1 MHTTYCM
8 SSKIYGHIYINST
21 FHLQIFRLGYKD
33 SIVFRFDILLF
44 AQEPSMTEKS
54 TKTPK
59 SFSEKMI
66 DILNFGALNLAM
78 AIGYRTGLFDVMDA
92 FDTPQ
97 SIKAIA
103 NQANLNARYIKEWL
117 GVMVSGEIVELSIGE
132 CGDNRFYLPKAHG
145 DFISRRAGN
154 SNLGVYTQ
162 EIPLLTSCAMEA
174 VIEGFITGDGV
185 AYNRYPK
192 FQAFMSQLADAK
204 HRQVLVDKFL
214 PSVDDGRLMGRL
226 QSGIRVCD
234 LGCAEGLALMLM
246 AKAFP
251 NSSFVGIDI
260 SQEAIETARSDASR
274 QARDN
279 LEFVLLD
286 AAGLKDALEFKDAF
300 DYVTAF
306 DAVHDQTRPL
316 DVLQGIYFILAPGGL
331 FSMVDIA
338 ARSNL
343 ADNLDHP
350 MGPFLYTVSLMHC
363 MPVGMVDGGTGLGMM
378 WGREKAVKML
388 AKAGFENIQVL
399 EISEDPFNLHYFCRK

>member
-1 MHTTYCM
+1 
-8 SSKIYGHIYINST
+8 
-21 FHLQIFRLGYKD
+21 
-33 SIVFRFDILLF
+33 
-44 AQEPSMTEKS
+44 
-54 TKTPK
+54 
-59 SFSEKMI
+59 
-66 DILNFGALNLAM
+66 
-78 AIGYRTGLFDVMDA
+78 MDA

-97 SIKAIA
+97 SLKAIA
-103 NQANLNARYIKEWL
+103 NQANLNPRYIKEWL

-132 CGDNRFYLPKAHG
+132 WGDNRFYLPKAHG

-174 VIEGFITGDGV
+174 VIEGFTTGDGV
-185 AYNRYPK
+185 AYNHYPK
-192 FQAFMSQLADAK
+192 FQAFMSQLADAN